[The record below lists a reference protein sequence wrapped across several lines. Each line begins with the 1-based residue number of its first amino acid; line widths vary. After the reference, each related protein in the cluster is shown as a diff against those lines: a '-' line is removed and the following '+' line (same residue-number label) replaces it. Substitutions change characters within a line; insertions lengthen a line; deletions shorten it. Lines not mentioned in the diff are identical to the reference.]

1 MDKTV
6 KLLAVNTG
14 SEDLIL
20 EKLEL
25 PANDR
30 EKIKT
35 TILDSLNRMGK
46 QSHVLIK
53 YDGELW
59 VAKHTADRGPSSE
72 YFRVPI
78 RYHPKAALLA

>member
-1 MDKTV
+1 MDSTV
-6 KLLAVNTG
+6 KLLYVNTG

-20 EKLEL
+20 EKAEL
-25 PANDR
+25 PAND
-30 EKIKT
+30 KQTIKT
-35 TILDSLNRMGK
+35 TILDALNRMGK

-53 YDGELW
+53 YEGKLW

-78 RYHPKAALLA
+78 RYHPKAAMLT